1 MTGYAQL
8 SAFTFLAAGFWI
20 VMVVAVGLGLV
31 YVVGSARGKRA
42 AQQWVDLCIA
52 ALLVGLLIDGVWAMT
67 SGQWARFM
75 HAYGF
80 STLAEMLVLAF
91 LLLFSMWF
99 MAVRYTQGLK
109 D

>member
-1 MTGYAQL
+1 MIGAAPL
-8 SAFTFLAAGFWI
+8 SAYTFLAAGFWVVLI
-20 VMVVAVGLGLV
+20 VAVGLGLV
-31 YVVGSARGKRA
+31 YAVGSTRGKRA
-42 AQQWVDLCIA
+42 AKMWVDLCLA
-52 ALLVGLLIDGVWAMT
+52 ALGVGLLIDGAWALI

-99 MAVRYTQGLK
+99 MAIRYTQGLK